1 MRRLFWLVIV
11 LVAAPVP
18 GLRAAAPGVPPTK
31 CTTGERIERDRRR
44 TSLRLNYS
52 LEDLKRLDF
61 RPLSQRPTMRTRPD
75 GTIYFATDAEQR
87 RIEQKRAEERRR
99 LEEGA
104 KRWKQM
110 EDQYAQRQAEKGRSG
125 LIALAIVGG
134 ILLLRFFIWLARMG
148 Q

>member
-1 MRRLFWLVIV
+1 MRRLFWLVMA
-11 LVAAPVP
+11 LAAAPVP
-18 GLRAAAPGVPPTK
+18 GLRAAAPGVPPSK
-31 CTTGERIERDRRR
+31 VMEGERIERDRRR
-44 TSLRLNYS
+44 TSPRLNYS
-52 LEDLKRLDF
+52 LEDLKRLTSPPVWGL
-61 RPLSQRPTMRTRPD
+61 RTMRTRPD

-87 RIEQKRAEERRR
+87 RIEQRRAEERRR

-104 KRWKQM
+104 KRLKQM

-134 ILLLRFFIWLARMG
+134 ILLLRFFIWLARLG